1 MSADAIVVKEVE
13 LNFPKKASLMT
24 LLQRDSKNAF
34 KALDSVSLSVKRG
47 EVLGIIGRN
56 GSGKSTLLRVMA
68 GIFTPDK
75 GTCYARGR
83 TSLLAGLGTGF
94 AAHLTGQENALLY
107 GSLLGHSKES
117 MNALLPG
124 ILEFSEL
131 GEFFHQPIRTYSSGM
146 RARLAL
152 AVVSALDPDILL
164 IDEVLGVGDPLFKE
178 KSKKRIM
185 EMVEG
190 AGTVVLVSHSFAL
203 MSSLCDRI
211 VHMHQGKIVYD
222 GAPEG
227 AIRSYY
233 ASEGVEVP

>member
-1 MSADAIVVKEVE
+1 MTMNAIVVREVE
-13 LNFPKKASLMT
+13 LNFPKKASLVT

-131 GEFFHQPIRTYSSGM
+131 GDFFHQPIRTYSSGM

-164 IDEVLGVGDPLFKE
+164 IDEVLGVSRCNLHKAW
-178 KSKKRIM
+178 S
-185 EMVEG
+185 VQQS
-190 AGTVVLVSHSFAL
+190 VSCAQHHN
-203 MSSLCDRI
+203 
-211 VHMHQGKIVYD
+211 V
-222 GAPEG
+222 
-227 AIRSYY
+227 
-233 ASEGVEVP
+233 

>member
-47 EVLGIIGRN
+47 EVPGIIGRN

-107 GSLLGHSKES
+107 GSLLKALAAKES

-152 AVVSALDPDILL
+152 AVVSALILTFCSSMKCL
-164 IDEVLGVGDPLFKE
+164 ALAILC
-178 KSKKRIM
+178 SKRNQKR
-185 EMVEG
+185 ESWRWSK
-190 AGTVVLVSHSFAL
+190 AQAPW
-203 MSSLCDRI
+203 SSSATL
-211 VHMHQGKIVYD
+211 
-222 GAPEG
+222 
-227 AIRSYY
+227 SL
-233 ASEGVEVP
+233 